1 MSDKRKSNNL
11 FISFGLVSRLSHSIP
26 WLRRKRNISWSLNQ
40 NLSRSHF
47 FLAKTNNIGET
58 ETVDWDWIV
67 KPKCNSQIQNYKRK
81 IKGMELGLSPNQFS
95 LSSKAWLYWL
105 HILFLRLLNV
115 LLPASENSLNIKNI
129 FSKPWNPGIHFHLY
143 PKFWRR
149 DHKSEESLFREE
161 RTPRIVLK
169 NEVKKILEWSFAV
182 SAISFVLLRTWIY
195 FKTGKLDNSGKLT
208 LLGEKFGKSFCID
221 KILEEKP

>member
-81 IKGMELGLSPNQFS
+81 IKGMELGLSPNQT
-95 LSSKAWLYWL
+95 LLTPNLVSSSIECIASGLQE
-105 HILFLRLLNV
+105 FLEYQKYFFQTLKSRNPFPSVSKV
-115 LLPASENSLNIKNI
+115 LKTWSQKWRVVIPGGKNSENCLKKW
-129 FSKPWNPGIHFHLY
+129 SKKDIGVEFCSERHFICFIENL
-143 PKFWRR
+143 
-149 DHKSEESLFREE
+149 D
-161 RTPRIVLK
+161 
-169 NEVKKILEWSFAV
+169 
-182 SAISFVLLRTWIY
+182 LL
-195 FKTGKLDNSGKLT
+195 
-208 LLGEKFGKSFCID
+208 
-221 KILEEKP
+221 